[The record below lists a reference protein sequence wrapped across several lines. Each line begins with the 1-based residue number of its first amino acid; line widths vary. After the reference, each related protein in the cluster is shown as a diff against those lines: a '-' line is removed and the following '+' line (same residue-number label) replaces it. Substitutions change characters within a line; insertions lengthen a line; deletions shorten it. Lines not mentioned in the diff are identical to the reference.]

1 MRPAK
6 PTACIAASGRPA
18 KSSSAARI
26 SRCCLATLAAATVT
40 FNLTFSNLTQAQPYP
55 NKAVR
60 LIVGYPPGG
69 AVDGIARVTGQQLAQ
84 TFGQPFVVE
93 NRAGASGIIGAD
105 IVAKSPADGYTLIA
119 LAGTHTVNP
128 SLYKK
133 LPYDTERDFA
143 PVSVVASSAYILVV
157 HPSLP
162 VKSIRELIAFAKKN
176 RGQVNY
182 ASSGNAGLPHLS
194 GELFK
199 VKAGIEMTH
208 IPYKGSAAVTTA
220 VLSGEVPIMFSNL
233 ISTMPQVQAGRLRAL
248 GVTAQARIA
257 AAPHIPTIA
266 ESGLPGYEVT
276 GWYGIMAPA
285 NTPADIVGRLGTA
298 IAKAL
303 QAPEVLRRFAG
314 EGIDPAGSTPEAFG
328 KMIREDLVKWAEVVR
343 ISGARV
349 D

>member
-1 MRPAK
+1 MRRGNRIATVVCVAGRSAPGGPA
-6 PTACIAASGRPA
+6 PA
-18 KSSSAARI
+18 L
-26 SRCCLATLAAATVT
+26 CCGVTMLAAAIC
-40 FNLTFSNLTQAQPYP
+40 SGAAQAQPYP
-55 NKAVR
+55 HKTVR
-60 LIVGYPPGG
+60 MVVGYPPGG
-69 AVDGIARVTGQQLAQ
+69 AVDAIARVIGQPLAQ

-105 IVAKSPADGYTLIA
+105 VVAKSPPDGHTLIA
-119 LAGTHTVNP
+119 LAGTHAVNP

-162 VKSIRELIAFAKKN
+162 VKSVRELIALARKN

-199 VKAGIEMTH
+199 VRAGIEMTH

-220 VLSGEVPIMFSNL
+220 VLTGEVPVTFSNL
-233 ISTMPQVQAGRLRAL
+233 ISTLPQVQAGRLRAL
-248 GVTAQARIA
+248 GITGAARLP

-285 NTPADIVGRLGTA
+285 HTPADIISRLGTA
-298 IAKAL
+298 IARAL

-314 EGIDPAGSTPEAFG
+314 EGIDAVGSTPEAFSRL
-328 KMIREDLVKWAEVVR
+328 IQQDLVKWAEVVR

>member
-1 MRPAK
+1 MRTAIKPAR
-6 PTACIAASGRPA
+6 IAANRMDA
-18 KSSSAARI
+18 KSAGAPRKLC
-26 SRCCLATLAAATVT
+26 CCLATLAALFCSSPA
-40 FNLTFSNLTQAQPYP
+40 QAQAYP
-55 NKAVR
+55 NKPVR
-60 LIVGYPPGG
+60 IVVGYPPGG
-69 AVDGIARVTGQQLAQ
+69 AVDSIARVIGQPLTQAFGQQ
-84 TFGQPFVVE
+84 FIVE
-93 NRAGASGIIGAD
+93 NRAGACGIIGAD
-105 IVAKSPADGYTLIA
+105 VVAKSPPDGYTLIA
-119 LAGTHTVNP
+119 LAGTHAVNP

-162 VKSIRELIAFAKKN
+162 VKSVRELLAFARKN

-182 ASSGNAGLPHLS
+182 ASSGNAGMPHLS

-199 VKAGIEMTH
+199 VKSGIEMTH

-248 GVTAQARIA
+248 GITGPARLP
-257 AAPHIPTIA
+257 AAPEIPTIA

-285 NTPADIVGRLGTA
+285 NTPADIVNRLGAA
-298 IAKAL
+298 IAKSL
-303 QAPEVLRRFAG
+303 QSPEVLRRFAG
-314 EGIDPAGSTPEAFG
+314 EGIDPVGSTPEAFG
-328 KMIREDLVKWAEVVR
+328 KLVHADLVKWAEVVR